1 MITAMF
7 WSIVYLALRRIFQLV
22 VLALRHDRA
31 KEIEILVLRHQIAV
45 LRRQVH
51 RPDLCPADRVLLTA
65 LSRLLRRRSWG
76 MFFVTPA
83 TLLRWH
89 RDLIARRAGLTPASN
104 QGARPPPRRSETR
117 WCAWRGTTR
126 AGVTSASPEN
136 SSASDTASALVRSAR
151 S

>member
-1 MITAMF
+1 MF
-7 WSIVYLALRRIFQLV
+7 WSVVYLALRRIFQLV

-89 RDLIARRAGLTPASN
+89 RDLIARRWTYPRQQPRAPGHRH
-104 QGARPPPRRSETR
+104 GAPRRGGAPGASST
-117 WCAWRGTTR
+117 WAVAWRLG
-126 AGVTSASPEN
+126 
-136 SSASDTASALVRSAR
+136 
-151 S
+151 

>member
-1 MITAMF
+1 MF
-7 WSIVYLALRRIFQLV
+7 WSVVYLALRRIFQLV

-89 RDLIARRAGLTPASN
+89 RDLIARRWTYPRKQPGLPATATALREAVERLARVNSLRAN
-104 QGARPPPRRSETR
+104 QCIPARLT
-117 WCAWRGTTR
+117 GII
-126 AGVTSASPEN
+126 
-136 SSASDTASALVRSAR
+136 AR
-151 S
+151 L